1 MNGNFAHFEAFAT
14 RSAPLEWIE
23 RGEDLMKRE
32 LYERAAACF
41 KTAGDD
47 KGENT
52 AYAYQHYQNARQ
64 KPLGSTEMNE
74 ELHQAANK
82 FLDVKM
88 NKEAAKCLRI
98 SGQLELA
105 TLIYEKG
112 AKVL

>member
-1 MNGNFAHFEAFAT
+1 MNGNYAHFEAFAT
-14 RSAPLEWIE
+14 RSAPQEWIE